1 MTRTVAPPSISTRTL
16 DTFYGMAQDRSG
28 MELDE
33 KEFYDLTN
41 VRNNNLEGLKVRP
54 GSVKIFSQTH
64 TTGSKVY
71 GVHTFLDDSGNASYY
86 AAKNAK
92 LYKSTGGAWAVVDTA
107 SSFANA
113 TTFFATIGALD
124 TGQTA
129 TTTGTTTD
137 SDFTSITDS
146 GESNTINAL
155 FESVL
160 KINNEKKLISGN
172 TAERIVVKERFDEQ
186 PSSSAYK
193 VYPRA
198 QEFFFA
204 NGTNFYKCDGTTLTR
219 LDNSNYAYAF
229 VGIEVH
235 QTRLWGWKG
244 TNVHY
249 SDAGI
254 GEHFSQGSNI
264 PFATTVKCVKSI
276 GDVLIIYEQHR
287 VSAIFGDNPDNFYVQ
302 TILEGVGTNA
312 PKTVANYH
320 GLFQFFLSEDLGIVV
335 LSTKSLS
342 PTTER
347 NEPFS
352 ISKDYI
358 NDLISAQSA
367 ANQIAATGE
376 VDEDHYH
383 LCIDDDWY
391 ALNIKASDKTGFRK
405 WIWTLDDRPAAQDAN
420 VLGHFGTK
428 FAAGAQDNGQVYEL
442 ESGSDDD
449 GTAISLTIEKRN
461 WNPGNT
467 PSRKHFDAVR
477 VIQAATA
484 STETMNFFG
493 DVDGSTYGSAIES
506 KDLNGIGTDEHKYR
520 FTNNPSNQKGA
531 GRKVSFKFT
540 NTAAG
545 GMPEIEQLE
554 LLYRPGILS

>member
-1 MTRTVAPPSISTRTL
+1 MTRTVAPPSVSTRTL
-16 DTFYGMAQDRSG
+16 DTVYGMAQDRSG

-54 GSVKIFSQTH
+54 GSVKMFSQTH

-71 GVHTFLDDSGNASYY
+71 GLHTFLDDSGNVSYY
-86 AAKNAK
+86 TAKNAK
-92 LYKSTGGAWAVVDTA
+92 LYKSTGGAWSVVDTA

-113 TTFFATIGALD
+113 TTFFSTIGALD

-146 GESNTINAL
+146 GETNTVNAFVGSILQIN
-155 FESVL
+155 S
-160 KINNEKKLISGN
+160 EKKLITAN
-172 TAERIVVKERFDEQ
+172 TADDIYVAERFDEQ
-186 PSSSAYK
+186 PSGDAYK

-229 VGIEVH
+229 VGIEAH
-235 QTRLWGWKG
+235 QGRLFGWKG
-244 TNVHY
+244 TRLHW
-249 SDAGI
+249 SDLGI
-254 GEHFSQGSNI
+254 GEHFSRSSWKD
-264 PFATTVKCVKSI
+264 FATPIKRVKSI
-276 GDVLIIYEQHR
+276 GDVLIIYEQRR
-287 VSAIFGDNPDNFYVQ
+287 VTAMFGDNPDNFFFQ
-302 TILEGVGTNA
+302 TVLEGVGTNA

-320 GLFQFFLSEDLGIVV
+320 GLFQFFLSEDLGVVV

-342 PTTER
+342 PNTES

-358 NDLISAQSA
+358 NGLISAQSA
-367 ANQIAATGE
+367 ANQAAATGE

-391 ALNIKASDKTGFRK
+391 ILNIKASDKTGFRH
-405 WIWTLDDRPAAQDAN
+405 WIWTLDNRPDAQDAN
-420 VLGHFGTK
+420 VLNHFGIK
-428 FAAGAQDNGQVYEL
+428 FAAGAQDNGQIYEL
-442 ESGSDDD
+442 ESGTDDD

-467 PSRKHFDAVR
+467 PSRKHFDALR

-506 KDLNGIGTDEHKYR
+506 KDLNAIGTDEHKYR
-520 FTNNPSNQKGA
+520 FTNNPSDQKGA
-531 GRKVSFKFT
+531 GRKVSFKIT